1 MIRYKIK
8 SPWSLQSMATT
19 LNLLAHCSCV
29 VTLSSD
35 APSAAQLG
43 IQLTS
48 FSGQVRTRIENWIS
62 LCKSINL
69 VLTFNGL
76 EITWRAVF
84 LATNGILIIVNA
96 AAIKDK
102 THLRFDKSPIRAPG
116 RCCIITT
123 IHKDGIG
130 IDLLTKLLT
139 TNK

>member
-1 MIRYKIK
+1 
-8 SPWSLQSMATT
+8 MATT
-19 LNLLAHCSCV
+19 LNLLAHCSWV

-62 LCKSINL
+62 SCKSINL
-69 VLTFNGL
+69 VLNFNGL

-102 THLRFDKSPIRAPG
+102 THLRFDESPIRAPG
-116 RCCIITT
+116 RGCIISI
-123 IHKDGIG
+123 IHIGSIG

-139 TNK
+139 TNKNDFSFSRKRKKMGC